1 MNRDDLAYI
10 QGRYRANPTMQQL
23 AILAQECLCT
33 PEDIAQLLGL
43 ELQFPPRR
51 PRKKPTVLPLARRA
65 ELITDMARNGWTA
78 SQTAKEAGIQISTVW
93 GWLGN
98 VRACR
103 YDKVLSAEIRQ
114 KIFEM
119 HKPRENEGKRRGA
132 V

>member
-1 MNRDDLAYI
+1 MTRDDLAYI

-23 AILAQECLCT
+23 AILAQECLCA

-43 ELQFPPRR
+43 EVQFPPKQ
-51 PRKKPTVLPLARRA
+51 PRKKPTVLPIARRA

-98 VRACR
+98 VRAGR

>member
-1 MNRDDLAYI
+1 MTRDDLAYI

-23 AILAQECLCT
+23 AILAQECLCA

-43 ELQFPPRR
+43 EVQFPPKQ
-51 PRKKPTVLPLARRA
+51 PRKKPTVLPIARRA

-98 VRACR
+98 VRAGR
-103 YDKVLSAEIRQ
+103 SDKVLSAEIRQ

>member
-1 MNRDDLAYI
+1 MTRDDLAYI

-43 ELQFPPRR
+43 DVQFQPKQ
-51 PRKKPTVLPLARRA
+51 PRKKPTVLPIARRA
-65 ELITDMARNGWTA
+65 ELITAMTRNGWTA
-78 SQTAKEAGIQISTVW
+78 SQTAKVAGIQTATVW

-98 VRACR
+98 VRAGR
-103 YDKVLSAEIRQ
+103 YDKVLSAETRQ

>member
-33 PEDIAQLLGL
+33 PEDIVQLLGL
-43 ELQFPPRR
+43 EIQFPPRR

-98 VRACR
+98 VRAGR

>member
-98 VRACR
+98 VRAGR

>member
-10 QGRYRANPTMQQL
+10 QGRYRANPTKQQL
-23 AILAQECLCT
+23 TILAQECLCT

-43 ELQFPPRR
+43 EIQFPPRR

-78 SQTAKEAGIQISTVW
+78 SQTAKEAGIQISTGW

-98 VRACR
+98 VRAGR

>member
-1 MNRDDLAYI
+1 MTRDDLAYI

-33 PEDIAQLLGL
+33 PEDIVQLLGL
-43 ELQFPPRR
+43 EIQFPPRR

-98 VRACR
+98 VRAGR

>member
-33 PEDIAQLLGL
+33 PEDIAQLLGR

-98 VRACR
+98 VRAGR

>member
-10 QGRYRANPTMQQL
+10 QGRYRANPTRSQL
-23 AILAQECLCT
+23 IILAQECLCT
-33 PEDIAQLLGL
+33 PQDIAQLLGL
-43 ELQFPPRR
+43 EIAFPHRK

-98 VRACR
+98 VRAGR

>member
-1 MNRDDLAYI
+1 MTRDDLAYI

-23 AILAQECLCT
+23 AILAQELLCA

-43 ELQFPPRR
+43 DVQFPPKQ
-51 PRKKPTVLPLARRA
+51 PRKKPTVLPIARRA
-65 ELITDMARNGWTA
+65 ELITAMACNGWTA
-78 SQTAKEAGIQISTVW
+78 SQTAKVAGIHTATVW

-98 VRACR
+98 VRAGR
-103 YDKVLSAEIRQ
+103 YDKVLSAETRR
-114 KIFEM
+114 KIIEM

>member
-1 MNRDDLAYI
+1 MNLDDLAYI
-10 QGRYRANPTMQQL
+10 QGRYRANPTKQQL

-33 PEDIAQLLGL
+33 PEDIAQLLWL
-43 ELQFPPRR
+43 EIQFPPRR

-65 ELITDMARNGWTA
+65 ELITAMACNGWTA

-98 VRACR
+98 VRAGR

-119 HKPRENEGKRRGA
+119 HKPRENEGKRSGA

>member
-1 MNRDDLAYI
+1 MTRDDLAYI
-10 QGRYRANPTMQQL
+10 QGRYRANPTMQQM

-43 ELQFPPRR
+43 EVQFPPKRH
-51 PRKKPTVLPLARRA
+51 RKKPTVLPIARRA
-65 ELITDMARNGWTA
+65 ELITAMARNGWTA

-98 VRACR
+98 VRAGR